1 MSSNNAINNTESIF
15 NVPILNTTNYEF
27 WNYAITRLLEAKG
40 LSRVAS
46 VSNEAFNALTE
57 SEQSSYNQIVDTFA
71 HEWDQYQILVNKH
84 DQELVETYKLHSSWD
99 DKDEQALGFI
109 SSYLLNDVG
118 LEMREFTRDEIE
130 EDPCAKAKGDYTAKM
145 LWDKIDKKYSSPGP
159 TSWFLDFKE
168 FMSWTLDEKKDPANQ
183 IASLGA
189 VLTHLKAYGFTV
201 DDKFRALFLMDRIPQ
216 SWGNY
221 AQFTLATI
229 EPKNLTMAHV
239 EGLILVEY
247 KRRTGQSSESSLLTR
262 ITGDRRKFDSAPNW
276 NNQKAGSSKQKNQD
290 KGKGK
295 QPKPQE
301 PSKTV
306 TIGDANQGGDKKK
319 KTRRSKKKKGSKK
332 GAANLANPEV
342 EADSDSDDDAPLM
355 VTAFMANP
363 FMNAT
368 LDPIEIS
375 DTDDLPKTC
384 EQPIYELLPYHNFL
398 IVRSDCFIDEN
409 NDSSLK
415 ERVKRNLAK
424 QVRPQTIS
432 GYFILTHYE
441 RPMINELAQ
450 ETVDFESFLRVEA
463 HHQMTCKLAGIW
475 DYTYNSDGTHTEPYL
490 RAKEDLN
497 GDEDLTNQWFDH
509 EGTIRPI
516 QKQIEEEVEY
526 FCRYIMNKALA
537 DMRNHKWIPQQFKKR
552 EPVPS
557 KPPSLIE
564 RAYWPTPA
572 QSVMRTNGVTIN
584 TQFHDTSLYPDFIR
598 TLPFNHTKASSSSSS
613 RKRKAVRGSSSSE
626 SSDSTSSDH
635 SEESSFKYIPLSVA
649 FKMWQDRMSHMFTDP
664 ILENMKKEPDEFG
677 NTSKKPRYDVPLEE
691 EAGPSSLADAINVS
705 ISSGYLADDD
715 GVSLGSESDVEIY
728 IDGDETMAFWQVFH
742 TSNKNSAL
750 IQLPQI
756 PMSSDYCESHTALAA
771 IDNCTIITNDV
782 PVFICEQN
790 FVARAHCS
798 TCEKYPLNSICKS
811 KITDEITY
819 WVSDSSASTHIT
831 NNLMDFAQYH
841 KLPNPIPLQ
850 IADKRSQTYLEGVG
864 TVFIEHIN
872 EEGVKHTIK
881 LYPVFYQPTC
891 THRLLSRGCILR
903 EGYYEI
909 SRDGNPQALFIEK
922 WFPRVLSSETEES
935 DKSTKPV
942 QPSELMC
949 SLHKQGTNNLPPDP
963 VVPLDLD
970 DLFRD
975 QFDDQGPP
983 SDEGN
988 GDHQIID
995 DGNGSDASS
1004 ENHNPGAHQP
1014 SDPNDSETESTQS
1027 RELTPPPAPE
1037 PPAQVP
1043 ADPVPVQGPQ
1053 PVNPRN
1059 VDLTTGRF
1067 INRVPNPNQTRS
1079 SDRQSRPNW
1088 RITDPNMQHSRDI
1101 PRGGWTRIQL
1111 HQLLKSEKRVTMKIN
1126 LKQYQDLVEK
1136 LQSFLNKMF

>member
-1 MSSNNAINNTESIF
+1 MYYINMSSNNAINNTESIF
-15 NVPILNTTNYEF
+15 NVPILNTTIMSF
-27 WNYAITRLLEAKG
+27 GTMLSPASLKPKG
-40 LSRVAS
+40 LAGLLQ
-46 VSNEAFNALTE
+46 FL
-57 SEQSSYNQIVDTFA
+57 
-71 HEWDQYQILVNKH
+71 
-84 DQELVETYKLHSSWD
+84 D

-109 SSYLLNDVG
+109 SSYLPNDVG

-168 FMSWTLDEKKDPANQ
+168 FMSWMLDEKKDPANQ
-183 IASLGA
+183 ITSLGA
-189 VLTHLKAYGFTV
+189 VLTRLKAYGFTV
-201 DDKFRALFLMDRIPQ
+201 DDKFRALFLMDRILQ

-229 EPKNLTMAHV
+229 EPKNLTMAH
-239 EGLILVEY
+239 
-247 KRRTGQSSESSLLTR
+247 
-262 ITGDRRKFDSAPNW
+262 FDSAPNW

-306 TIGDANQGGDKKK
+306 TTGDANQGGDKKK

-363 FMNAT
+363 FINAT

-375 DTDDLPKTC
+375 DTDDLPET
-384 EQPIYELLPYHNFL
+384 Y
-398 IVRSDCFIDEN
+398 EN

-441 RPMINELAQ
+441 RLMINELAQ

-463 HHQMTCKLAGIW
+463 RHQMTRKLAEIW

-497 GDEDLTNQWFDH
+497 GDENMTNQWFDH
-509 EGTIRPI
+509 EETIRPI

-557 KPPSLIE
+557 KPPSLTE

-635 SEESSFKYIPLSVA
+635 SEESSFKYIPPSVA

-664 ILENMKKEPDEFG
+664 ILENMKREPDESG
-677 NTSKKPRYDVPLEE
+677 NTSKKPRYDAPLEE

-728 IDGDETMAFWQVFH
+728 IDGDENYGFLA
-742 TSNKNSAL
+742 S
-750 IQLPQI
+750 I
-756 PMSSDYCESHTALAA
+756 SHL
-771 IDNCTIITNDV
+771 
-782 PVFICEQN
+782 
-790 FVARAHCS
+790 
-798 TCEKYPLNSICKS
+798 
-811 KITDEITY
+811 
-819 WVSDSSASTHIT
+819 
-831 NNLMDFAQYH
+831 
-841 KLPNPIPLQ
+841 
-850 IADKRSQTYLEGVG
+850 
-864 TVFIEHIN
+864 
-872 EEGVKHTIK
+872 
-881 LYPVFYQPTC
+881 
-891 THRLLSRGCILR
+891 
-903 EGYYEI
+903 
-909 SRDGNPQALFIEK
+909 
-922 WFPRVLSSETEES
+922 
-935 DKSTKPV
+935 
-942 QPSELMC
+942 
-949 SLHKQGTNNLPPDP
+949 
-963 VVPLDLD
+963 
-970 DLFRD
+970 
-975 QFDDQGPP
+975 
-983 SDEGN
+983 
-988 GDHQIID
+988 
-995 DGNGSDASS
+995 
-1004 ENHNPGAHQP
+1004 
-1014 SDPNDSETESTQS
+1014 
-1027 RELTPPPAPE
+1027 
-1037 PPAQVP
+1037 
-1043 ADPVPVQGPQ
+1043 
-1053 PVNPRN
+1053 
-1059 VDLTTGRF
+1059 
-1067 INRVPNPNQTRS
+1067 
-1079 SDRQSRPNW
+1079 
-1088 RITDPNMQHSRDI
+1088 
-1101 PRGGWTRIQL
+1101 
-1111 HQLLKSEKRVTMKIN
+1111 
-1126 LKQYQDLVEK
+1126 
-1136 LQSFLNKMF
+1136 

>member
-1 MSSNNAINNTESIF
+1 
-15 NVPILNTTNYEF
+15 
-27 WNYAITRLLEAKG
+27 
-40 LSRVAS
+40 
-46 VSNEAFNALTE
+46 
-57 SEQSSYNQIVDTFA
+57 
-71 HEWDQYQILVNKH
+71 
-84 DQELVETYKLHSSWD
+84 
-99 DKDEQALGFI
+99 
-109 SSYLLNDVG
+109 
-118 LEMREFTRDEIE
+118 
-130 EDPCAKAKGDYTAKM
+130 M

-189 VLTHLKAYGFTV
+189 VLTRLKAYGFTV

-239 EGLILVEY
+239 EGLIL
-247 KRRTGQSSESSLLTR
+247 
-262 ITGDRRKFDSAPNW
+262 
-276 NNQKAGSSKQKNQD
+276 KAGSSKQKNQD

-301 PSKTV
+301 PSKPV
-306 TIGDANQGGDKKK
+306 TTGDANQGGDKKK

-363 FMNAT
+363 FINAT

-375 DTDDLPKTC
+375 DTDDLPET
-384 EQPIYELLPYHNFL
+384 Y
-398 IVRSDCFIDEN
+398 CFIDEN

-441 RPMINELAQ
+441 RLMINELAQ

-463 HHQMTCKLAGIW
+463 RHQMTHKLAEIW

-497 GDEDLTNQWFDH
+497 GDEDMTNQWFDH

-598 TLPFNHTKASSSSSS
+598 TLPFNYTKASSSSSS

-626 SSDSTSSDH
+626 SSDSASSDH
-635 SEESSFKYIPLSVA
+635 SEESSFKYIPPSVA

-664 ILENMKKEPDEFG
+664 ILENMKREPDESG
-677 NTSKKPRYDVPLEE
+677 NTSKKPRYDAPLEE

-756 PMSSDYCESHTALAA
+756 SMSSDYCESHTALVA

-782 PVFICEQN
+782 PVFICEQS

-819 WVSDSSASTHIT
+819 WVSDSGASTHIT

-850 IADKRSQTYLEGVG
+850 IADKRSETYLEGVG

-909 SRDGNPQALFIEK
+909 SRDGKSEFRKEKKATNP
-922 WFPRVLSSETEES
+922 PNLSNL
-935 DKSTKPV
+935 
-942 QPSELMC
+942 ELMR

-983 SDEGN
+983 PDEGN
-988 GDHQIID
+988 GDHQNID
-995 DGNGSDASS
+995 AGNGSDASS
-1004 ENHNPGAHQP
+1004 EDHDPGAHQP

-1027 RELTPPPAPE
+1027 REPTPPPTPE

-1067 INRVPNPNQTRS
+1067 INREPNPNQTRS

-1101 PRGGWTRIQL
+1101 PRGGWTRVTP
-1111 HQLLKSEKRVTMKIN
+1111 RVTRSQSRATGSQTVTDPTPSTSQVREESDNEDQSETEPGPSGEIAEFLEQDVLEQRVQQGGWMNIHITMIPIEIQIQKIKE
-1126 LKQYQDLVEK
+1126 LK
-1136 LQSFLNKMF
+1136 LQKI